1 MDEMTKLRDGLTAKG
16 IKWYDKSDDREDK
29 YYICRTHFYVKGV
42 RWSAIIGYGTYGSST
57 GLLELMTGHNDPEV
71 LTAEQILNRL

>member
-16 IKWYDKSDDREDK
+16 IKWCDKSDDFIR
-29 YYICRTHFYVKGV
+29 RTHFYVKGV
-42 RWSAIIGYGTYGSST
+42 RWSAIIGYGTYGSLT
-57 GLLELMTGHNDPEV
+57 GLLELMIGGYNDPEV